1 MDSKNNVLSR
11 TFLLYSGELV
21 AKKNIFESTEII
33 GKHSINCLAEA
44 IELFSLTFILFF
56 EDFATEMTL
65 FEPER
70 VASILKRS
78 HPAFINESVLLVL
91 KDLALPHKNID
102 SSNEVFP
109 EPFTP

>member
-1 MDSKNNVLSR
+1 M
-11 TFLLYSGELV
+11 
-21 AKKNIFESTEII
+21 
-33 GKHSINCLAEA
+33 
-44 IELFSLTFILFF
+44 
-56 EDFATEMTL
+56 EMTL

-78 HPAFINESVLLVL
+78 HPAFINESILLVL